1 MPILLALLALA
12 TTLLFSGPAALA
24 QESWDIRSIQPVG
37 EIFAHP
43 LVFLVVF
50 LFLFLPPA
58 GRILRRTGH
67 NPLWGVF
74 ALFPVLNLGAFWFFA
89 FKSWPTDKKPPVT

>member
-1 MPILLALLALA
+1 ME
-12 TTLLFSGPAALA
+12 S
-24 QESWDIRSIQPVG
+24 SWDIRSMYPLG

-43 LVFLVVF
+43 LLFLVVF

-58 GRILRRTGH
+58 AKILRRTGH
-67 NPLWGVF
+67 NPLWCVF

-89 FKSWPTDKKPPVT
+89 FKSWPTDKKPPVP